1 MTIVSITA
9 IIIAGCWLAK
19 VASSRE
25 RHCHY
30 WLRDG
35 TDAMN
40 KPGDWRLATEKN
52 GSLIS
57 LALFWKILE
66 QQLEF
71 DRPFMGRGATD
82 RL

>member
-1 MTIVSITA
+1 MVVSPPLLLQDVGWQKLPVPERDIVY
-9 IIIAGCWLAK
+9 
-19 VASSRE
+19 
-25 RHCHY
+25 Y

-40 KPGDWRLATEKN
+40 KPGDWRLATEKYGTEN
-52 GSLIS
+52 IS
-57 LALFWKILE
+57 SFILE